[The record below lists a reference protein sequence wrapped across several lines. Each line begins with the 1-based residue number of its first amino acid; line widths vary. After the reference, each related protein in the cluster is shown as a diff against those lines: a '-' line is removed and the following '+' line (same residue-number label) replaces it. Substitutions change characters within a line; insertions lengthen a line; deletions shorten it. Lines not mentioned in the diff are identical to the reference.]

1 MTASFTFA
9 GETEN
14 IGDVNEIPG
23 IQKLIHQEDVNHKLD
38 AMRINLDEDPQVV
51 NIPKTPGT
59 YFSKFPIVASS
70 QLLPCVGAASARAAA
85 DYGGI
90 WGNLGKSI

>member
-51 NIPKTPGT
+51 NIPKTSGT
-59 YFSKFPIVASS
+59 
-70 QLLPCVGAASARAAA
+70 
-85 DYGGI
+85 
-90 WGNLGKSI
+90 

>member
-14 IGDVNEIPG
+14 IGDVNEFPG

-59 YFSKFPIVASS
+59 
-70 QLLPCVGAASARAAA
+70 
-85 DYGGI
+85 
-90 WGNLGKSI
+90 